1 MHQMLFVATVVVIF
15 STVIGSQT
23 RLGTAE
29 DEAAIR
35 QRRQAALTAVNKR
48 DSKTIAAFFA
58 SDIDRVRGNGVYH
71 SGREDVEK
79 SFARPYNV
87 FSDGSV
93 SQNASLTEESSRIR
107 FLTNDVAL
115 LDIVVVQADGKREQR
130 ERSTVVYV
138 KRDGVWMT
146 AAIRNTPIR

>member
-1 MHQMLFVATVVVIF
+1 MRHVLFVATVLVLF
-15 STVIGSQT
+15 SSVTDSQT
-23 RLGTAE
+23 RFGTAE
-29 DEAAIR
+29 DEEAIR
-35 QRRQAALTAVNKR
+35 QRRQTALAAVNKR
-48 DSKTIAAFFA
+48 DSQAIAAFFTP
-58 SDIDRVRGNGVYH
+58 DVDRVRGNGVYH

-79 SFARPYNV
+79 SFARPFNV
-87 FSDGSV
+87 FIDGSV
-93 SQNASLTEESSRIR
+93 SQDTSLKEESSRIR

-115 LDIVVVQADGKREQR
+115 LDIVVVQGDGKREQR